1 MKLAVLISTLI
12 VFLFSTFSTARATP
26 VVTEGTVAV
35 DDTVKAKK
43 ERVKK
48 KPSQTQTR
56 TQTKTKRTDSDDAV
70 YASEP
75 EGETS
80 FFGACLGSLCGS
92 ALGSSS
98 SSTGSDA
105 GDYEVESRIYADDD
119 YLYESDTYPTNYLGI
134 IEPVD
139 PAKNGVELWDKPGGY
154 AADGFILA
162 NLRRGAEV
170 TVIRFDYYNITQW
183 ALVRSNEHESIEGWI
198 LEREITPLPEQGTEV
213 WIGEEQAVYPT
224 SPYEPVAST
233 AASSST
239 VSPDYVMGRPRFI
252 ILAEVGIPVF
262 TNKSIREEYQNPDTT
277 KHAYRFGAKV
287 GLFVSKTVS
296 IAFSLSYLH
305 ANGVPLYDYEAPG
318 LVDSPQD
325 SKLQIWSYGI
335 QFGQLF
341 IFGKAGYFSYG
352 IAPTA
357 FKVNESARIMEYE
370 NDIIM
375 GVRTEEL
382 TKWKVGGD
390 INVEI
395 GFIAARK
402 VPIGFNV
409 RYSLI
414 PWKSD
419 MDKSLTLDYLDSSSI
434 SIFSFSVSVGY
445 LLF

>member
-12 VFLFSTFSTARATP
+12 VFIFSTFSTARATP
-26 VVTEGTVAV
+26 VVTEGNVAV
-35 DDTVKAKK
+35 ADTVKAKK

-48 KPSQTQTR
+48 KPSQTKRQS
-56 TQTKTKRTDSDDAV
+56 KTKQTDSDDAV

-92 ALGSSS
+92 ALGSTSN
-98 SSTGSDA
+98 STGSDA
-105 GDYEVESRIYADDD
+105 GDYEVESHISAADAYA
-119 YLYESDTYPTNYLGI
+119 YENDTYPTNYLGI

-162 NLRRGAEV
+162 NLGRGAEV
-170 TVIRFDYYNITQW
+170 TVIRFHYYNITQW
-183 ALVRSNEHESIEGWI
+183 ALVRTNEPESIEGWI
-198 LEREITPLPEQGTEV
+198 LEREVALLPELRAEGRIQ
-213 WIGEEQAVYPT
+213 EEQVEYPT
-224 SPYEPVAST
+224 NLYEPVA
-233 AASSST
+233 ST

-252 ILAEVGIPVF
+252 ILAEFGIPVF

-277 KHAYRFGAKV
+277 KHAYRFGAKA
-287 GLFVSKTVS
+287 GLFVSETVS
-296 IAFSLSYLH
+296 IAFSFGYLH

-325 SKLQIWSYGI
+325 SKLRIWSYGL